1 MDPIMLKRRA
11 VVALAA
17 LTAAFGAAT
26 ASAQTVLR
34 YSNWLPE
41 GYPTRTRILEPW
53 MAEVQRVTQGRV
65 KIESAPKVIGTVTG
79 QYDVVRDG
87 LADIVLV
94 VPGWTP
100 TRFELTELF
109 ELPFLGESLEA
120 RSPATWRVYQQEI
133 AKHGEFKDV
142 HVVSV
147 FMAPAGQFY
156 TSKKELR
163 TLDDFKGVKLRSP
176 NPATSQAI
184 TLLGAVPVSKPVSE
198 IYELATGGV
207 IDGGVIVA
215 ETTVGFKLQEVL
227 KKVSLVPG
235 GMSASTLLVAM
246 NKAKWESLSR
256 ADQEAISKIS
266 GEALAR
272 VAGRVTDEVERESF
286 AKVTAAGATV
296 HRFDAATV
304 AQLRARLAPVE
315 QAWLEKARK
324 KGVTEPERLVER
336 LRAEIAAAPSK
347 P

>member
-1 MDPIMLKRRA
+1 MNLITLKRQTL
-11 VVALAA
+11 VALAA
-17 LTAAFGAAT
+17 LAASLCTAP

-41 GYPTRTRILEPW
+41 GYPVRTRILEPW
-53 MAEVQRVTQGRV
+53 LAEVQRVTQGRV
-65 KIESAPKVIGTVTG
+65 RIETAPKVVGTVAG

-87 LADIVLV
+87 LADIALV
-94 VPGWTP
+94 VPGYTA

-109 ELPFLGESLEA
+109 ELPFLGESLES
-120 RSPATWRVYQQEI
+120 RSPATWRVYQQEL
-133 AKHGEFKDV
+133 AKYGEFKDV
-142 HVVSV
+142 HVASV
-147 FMAPAGQFY
+147 FMAAVGQFY

-184 TLLGAVPVSKPVSE
+184 TLLGAVPISKPVPE
-198 IYELATGGV
+198 IYELTTGGV

-215 ETTVGFKLQEVL
+215 ETIVGFKLQDVL
-227 KKVSLVPG
+227 KRVSTVPG
-235 GMSASTLLVAM
+235 GMSSSTLLVAM
-246 NKAKWESLSR
+246 NKAKWDALSKQ
-256 ADQEAISKIS
+256 DQDAITQVS

-272 VAGRVTDEVERESF
+272 LAGRVTDESERESF
-286 AKVTAAGATV
+286 AKISAAGATV

-315 QAWLEKARK
+315 QGWIEKAKR
-324 KGVTEPERLVER
+324 KGVANPDRLIER
-336 LRAEIAAAPSK
+336 LRSEIAAASTK

>member
-1 MDPIMLKRRA
+1 MDPITLKRRA
-11 VVALAA
+11 VIALAA
-17 LTAAFGAAT
+17 VTTAFGAAA

-41 GYPTRTRILEPW
+41 GYPVRTRIIEPW
-53 MAEVQRVTQGRV
+53 IADVQRVTQGRV
-65 KIESAPKVIGTVTG
+65 RIETAPKVVGTVAG

-87 LADIVLV
+87 LADIALI
-94 VPGWTP
+94 VPGYTP

-120 RSPATWRVYQQEI
+120 RSPASWRVYQQEL
-133 AKHGEFKDV
+133 ARYGEFKDV
-142 HVVSV
+142 HVVGV
-147 FMAPAGQFY
+147 FMAAVGQFY

-163 TLDDFKGVKLRSP
+163 TLEDFKGVKLRSP

-184 TLLGAVPVSKPVSE
+184 TLLGAVPISKPVPE

-215 ETTVGFKLQEVL
+215 ETIVGFKLQDVL
-227 KKVSLVPG
+227 KKVSIVPG

-246 NKAKWESLSR
+246 NKTKWESLSK
-256 ADQEAISKIS
+256 ADQEAISKLS

-272 VAGRVTDEVERESF
+272 LAGRVTDESERESF
-286 AKVTAAGATV
+286 ARITAAGATV
-296 HRFDAATV
+296 HRFDAASV
-304 AQLRARLAPVE
+304 AQLRTRLAPVE
-315 QAWLEKARK
+315 QAWFDKARK
-324 KGVTEPERLVER
+324 KGVAEPERLVER
-336 LRAEIAAAPSK
+336 LRAEIATARPK